1 MNQCYCYLRV
11 SGLTQIDGGGL
22 DRQLQTIE
30 HYARDSGYEIVRVF
44 EEAISGTTDE
54 TERPAFQEMM
64 ADILGDGVRTVLV
77 ESLDRLGREFR
88 VQESLVI
95 YLASKGV
102 DLISARTGENVT
114 EAIEADPLRKALVQM
129 QGIFGE
135 LEKNQLVMRLKRG
148 KERAR
153 AEGRRVDGPRRYGE
167 NSEHERQIIR
177 KIRLLRRR
185 RRGGYKPFTYREI
198 ADKLNQ
204 EGSLTAK
211 GKRWCAQHVW
221 HVAMKR

>member
-22 DRQLQTIE
+22 HRQLQTVE
-30 HYARDSGYEIVRVF
+30 HYARDSRYEIVRVF

-54 TERPAFQEMM
+54 TERPAFREMI
-64 ADILGDGVRTVLV
+64 AEILSDGVRTVLV

-129 QGIFGE
+129 QGIFSE
-135 LEKNQLVMRLKRG
+135 LEKNQLVLRLQKG
-148 KERAR
+148 KEKAR
-153 AEGRRVDGPRRYGE
+153 REGRRVDGPRRYGE
-167 NSEHERQIIR
+167 NSEEEQAIIKR
-177 KIRLLRRR
+177 IKLMRRR
-185 RRGGYKPFTYREI
+185 RRGGHAGLTYQQI
-198 ADKLNQ
+198 ADVLNE
-204 EGSLTAK
+204 EGIRTAK
-211 GKRWCAQHVW
+211 GRRWRAQHVW
-221 HVAMKR
+221 HVATKR